1 MAKGGSHLPPSHHN
15 NICLINNTHLII
27 FGLTTRLLNKF
38 PSPSISGL
46 PLISFTYWLLPH
58 ARPPPAIP
66 VFANYSPRHCLQP
79 SITSRILAALSRLSH
94 TLTRTGRNPFT
105 DLPLAEPSFVVLS
118 VSHNFMWEFTIYS
131 LSLWM
136 RWSTTYIHLLATF
149 PLIWKALPPP
159 LLFSFC
165 FSFPSCVA

>member
-66 VFANYSPRHCLQP
+66 VQCSQIIHRDIASNPP
-79 SITSRILAALSRLSH
+79 SL
-94 TLTRTGRNPFT
+94 
-105 DLPLAEPSFVVLS
+105 VV
-118 VSHNFMWEFTIYS
+118 Y
-131 LSLWM
+131 
-136 RWSTTYIHLLATF
+136 
-149 PLIWKALPPP
+149 
-159 LLFSFC
+159 
-165 FSFPSCVA
+165 